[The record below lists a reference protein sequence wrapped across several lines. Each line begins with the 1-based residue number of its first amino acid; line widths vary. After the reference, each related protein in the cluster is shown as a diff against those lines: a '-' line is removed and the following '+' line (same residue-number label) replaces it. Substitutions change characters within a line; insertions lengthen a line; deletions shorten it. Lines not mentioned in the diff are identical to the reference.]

1 MAYVTSGSLRGNSLE
16 IGIAL
21 VLQDRFS
28 NQAKDASAAIRRLHN
43 EAKEA
48 VTANLQTAD
57 NILGTVYN
65 SLQNVMNQNSS
76 CV

>member
-28 NQAKDASAAIRRLHN
+28 NQAKDASAAIRRLGTKQRW
-43 EAKEA
+43 E
-48 VTANLQTAD
+48 NLTKLPA
-57 NILGTVYN
+57 TK
-65 SLQNVMNQNSS
+65 
-76 CV
+76 

>member
-43 EAKEA
+43 EAKDLIRTRQTEA
-48 VTANLQTAD
+48 PPNVYLQ
-57 NILGTVYN
+57 LMPYRRCPHH
-65 SLQNVMNQNSS
+65 SQ
-76 CV
+76 